1 MSETSEDHEVV
12 ARWER
17 KRWADFKENLSKVS
31 ETNQFQQKHIEAFYS
46 LDEWD
51 CFADF
56 LNACPFTEKR
66 IWLRIGKC
74 IRLMGR
80 I

>member
-31 ETNQFQQKHIEAFYS
+31 ESNQFQQKHLEAFYS

-56 LNACPFTEKR
+56 LIAISLKSPAKLIPLDILIIPMPF
-66 IWLRIGKC
+66 
-74 IRLMGR
+74 
-80 I
+80 